1 MINPKQLMGI
11 TGNLGKVLQSI
22 LDSLEDQTK
31 LLEEI
36 KQCLQEKETKDTEI
50 KEN

>member
-36 KQCLQEKETKDTEI
+36 K
-50 KEN
+50 

>member
-22 LDSLEDQTK
+22 LDNLEEQTK
-31 LLEEI
+31 TLGEI
-36 KQCLQEKETKDTEI
+36 KCLLEKETKDIEI
-50 KEN
+50 KENN